1 MTQADNDNEV
11 FYYKYYTLGTNN
23 PIRVK
28 FNAMGLKVSAEVPD
42 REAQSFKIMT
52 TLLSRI
58 ETSPDAEEIDHAT
71 FHKMCKDVF
80 KVPDKGSVN
89 PSPLGDRDAILR

>member
-23 PIRVK
+23 PIRVR
-28 FNAMGLKVSAEVPD
+28 FNAAGYEVSAEVPD
-42 REAQSFKIMT
+42 QETQAFKIRT

-58 ETSPDAEEIDHAT
+58 ATSPDTEEIDHVT
-71 FHKMCKDVF
+71 FHRMCKDIF
-80 KVPDKGSVN
+80 TQRK
-89 PSPLGDRDAILR
+89 